1 MSLHEERRTKLMSEL
16 SNAGLDCVLLFGN
29 AWQNDYLR
37 YSTNFGILEGDG
49 FSVFHKDG
57 AAELFLENAS
67 EAERARL
74 ECAGIEV
81 TFAPDLVSTVA
92 THLKRLGNSAIGQ
105 APAPLMPMG
114 VAQQMNGI
122 NLRDA
127 TSAIDR
133 CLYIKTPGEIAAV
146 RRAVKMAEDGYKV
159 FMEAAKPGRT
169 EYQLIAEV
177 EAYFRDQGCP
187 ENFQI
192 LGSGGREMMGM
203 HPPSE
208 RKVKKGDLVT
218 TELTPCVDGYYA
230 QICRT
235 LVVGEPTVAQQKAF
249 AVFKEAM
256 DAGKAVLKPGVTA
269 AQVAK
274 AENDVFRNYGLG
286 DYTTAKYTRVR
297 GHGMGLFVD
306 GVPAI
311 LEDVDTVIEE
321 NVTLIVH
328 PNTYHPEVGYIVVG
342 DSMLVTKNGSETL
355 GSMPA
360 ELFSVAA

>member
-1 MSLHEERRTKLMSEL
+1 
-16 SNAGLDCVLLFGN
+16 
-29 AWQNDYLR
+29 
-37 YSTNFGILEGDG
+37 
-49 FSVFHKDG
+49 
-57 AAELFLENAS
+57 
-67 EAERARL
+67 
-74 ECAGIEV
+74 
-81 TFAPDLVSTVA
+81 
-92 THLKRLGNSAIGQ
+92 
-105 APAPLMPMG
+105 
-114 VAQQMNGI
+114 
-122 NLRDA
+122 
-127 TSAIDR
+127 
-133 CLYIKTPGEIAAV
+133 
-146 RRAVKMAEDGYKV
+146 
-159 FMEAAKPGRT
+159 
-169 EYQLIAEV
+169 
-177 EAYFRDQGCP
+177 
-187 ENFQI
+187 
-192 LGSGGREMMGM
+192 M